1 MDGRVENRC
10 TGNIMQTISRATG
23 YDVFRSLPQTT
34 VAATTQ
40 VVVQRDW
47 SGWRK
52 AMAPFAAL
60 ENVHWHQPA
69 GAPRPLIHA
78 YVSCRDLISGDVPH
92 ECTGH
97 APHKLLVCIL
107 RQHTAPSVFQTL
119 VERANAAGRL

>member
-1 MDGRVENRC
+1 MDGRDKNRS
-10 TGNIMQTISRATG
+10 TGNIMQTISRGTR
-23 YDVFRSLPQTT
+23 YDVFRSFPQTA
-34 VAATTQ
+34 VATTQ

-52 AMAPFAAL
+52 AMAPLNAL
-60 ENVHWHQPA
+60 EKVHWHQPA

-92 ECTGH
+92 ECTGQ
-97 APHKLLVCIL
+97 APHNLLVCIL